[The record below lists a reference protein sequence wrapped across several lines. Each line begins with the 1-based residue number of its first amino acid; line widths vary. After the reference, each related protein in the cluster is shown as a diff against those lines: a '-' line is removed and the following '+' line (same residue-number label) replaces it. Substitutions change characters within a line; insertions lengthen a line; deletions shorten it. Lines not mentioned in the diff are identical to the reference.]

1 MPTPPSNGRAPDPG
15 RPPQP
20 PERAGSLA
28 QLIAEAEAVRAL
40 LGDALARSGR
50 LLASLKQHRKQTRAV
65 QAAVASLRQLQF
77 DR

>member
-20 PERAGSLA
+20 PERAGSL
-28 QLIAEAEAVRAL
+28 QELIAEAEAVRAL
-40 LGDALARSGR
+40 LGDALARSAR
-50 LLASLKQHRKQTRAV
+50 LLASLKQHRKQARAV
-65 QAAVASLRQLQF
+65 EAAVASLRQLQF